1 MGEKIIQSIIYNCGC
16 LKSDVHVVIL
26 TCNENYM
33 CNKID
38 VADCD
43 KLKNIN
49 VCFKK
54 TVKVHNKMIWGVQN

>member
-1 MGEKIIQSIIYNCGC
+1 MVEKNSWVKNNTINYLQLWMFKTSC
-16 LKSDVHVVIL
+16 HVVIL

-43 KLKNIN
+43 KLKILMY
-49 VCFKK
+49 VLKK
-54 TVKVHNKMIWGVQN
+54 Q

>member
-1 MGEKIIQSIIYNCGC
+1 M
-16 LKSDVHVVIL
+16 HVVIL

-43 KLKNIN
+43 KLKNII
-49 VCFKK
+49 CFKK
-54 TVKVHNKMIWGVQN
+54 TVKVHNKMIFGGKKLIQ

>member
-43 KLKNIN
+43 KLKILMY
-49 VCFKK
+49 VLKK
-54 TVKVHNKMIWGVQN
+54 Q